1 MRTYLYNTVLNQRTR
16 HNKLVREKEVS
27 YNMDEEF
34 TSPFAVHKVM
44 TRLFGM
50 DKKAE
55 EYMFMVALNTKCYP
69 LGFFE
74 ISHGTVNTTIVSPRE
89 IFVRATLVGAT
100 NIIIV
105 HNHPSKNSTASMED
119 IKVTKRIKEAGE
131 LLGINLID
139 HVIIGGK
146 SYNSLKERGVI

>member
-1 MRTYLYNTVLNQRTR
+1 MRTYLYNTVLNQRTM

-27 YNMDEEF
+27 YNLDEEF
-34 TSPFAVHKVM
+34 TSPFAVHNVM

-55 EYMFMVALNTKCYP
+55 EYMYMVALNTKCYP

-74 ISHGTVNTTIVSPRE
+74 ISHGTVSTTIVSPRE
-89 IFVRATLVGAT
+89 IYIRAILTGAT

-105 HNHPSKNSTASMED
+105 HNHPSKNPAASMED
-119 IKVTKRIKEAGE
+119 VKVTKRIKEAGE

-146 SYNSLKERGVI
+146 SYNSLKENGII